1 VPAGQR
7 RTDTI
12 VGAVQLWAERA
23 PSARA
28 LSQGDRTVTFAELDG
43 RADRVARALL
53 VGGAADGARIAYLGR
68 NAPEYFEV
76 LQGATKA
83 GCVTVP
89 LNWRLAAPELEAI
102 LTDSGAVLLVV
113 EREFADVVPDAS
125 RPPTVVVADGRG
137 PEPTS
142 TDYEQWLAA
151 APEGQPQASPR
162 ENAVVLQMYTSGT
175 TGKPK
180 GVMLTDSAL
189 AASSS
194 LLADVTGMG
203 SDSVTLCTMP
213 SFHIGGTSWTL
224 AALSRGSETVLI
236 NDLEVSG
243 ILTEIERRSVTIMI
257 AVPTII
263 QRLVDSSDVADF
275 DLSSLETVYY
285 GGGPMT
291 APVIQRALRTLSCR
305 FIQGFGLTELPLAT
319 VLPHEAHLGDPELL
333 RSCGRAAPGTEI
345 RLVDPD
351 TGRDAET
358 GGVGEIWVRSP
369 RLMAGYWRQP
379 EVTDS
384 VLDEAGW
391 FRTGDSAKRDENGYF
406 YIQGRTKD
414 MIVSGG
420 ENIYPGEV
428 ENVLMAHP
436 AVSDCAV
443 IGVPSE
449 RWAEAV
455 MAVVVLT
462 AGTSVDA
469 ADLIAFCRAR
479 LAGYKCPK
487 TVAFVTDLPR
497 TAAGK
502 VLKFRLRNEFG
513 RPASH

>member
-1 VPAGQR
+1 
-7 RTDTI
+7 
-12 VGAVQLWAERA
+12 
-23 PSARA
+23 
-28 LSQGDRTVTFAELDG
+28 
-43 RADRVARALL
+43 
-53 VGGAADGARIAYLGR
+53 
-68 NAPEYFEV
+68 
-76 LQGATKA
+76 
-83 GCVTVP
+83 
-89 LNWRLAAPELEAI
+89 
-102 LTDSGAVLLVV
+102 
-113 EREFADVVPDAS
+113 
-125 RPPTVVVADGRG
+125 
-137 PEPTS
+137 
-142 TDYEQWLAA
+142 
-151 APEGQPQASPR
+151 
-162 ENAVVLQMYTSGT
+162 
-175 TGKPK
+175 
-180 GVMLTDSAL
+180 
-189 AASSS
+189 
-194 LLADVTGMG
+194 
-203 SDSVTLCTMP
+203 
-213 SFHIGGTSWTL
+213 
-224 AALSRGSETVLI
+224 VLI